1 MVSEIFQTIGEALSE
16 FMNVITTG
24 FNSVVG
30 LVWTAGEG
38 GAGSLTP
45 LGVILLIG
53 LGVGVAYFA
62 ISFLIR
68 AIRNVGKA
76 N

>member
-1 MVSEIFQTIGEALSE
+1 MVAEIFSTIGQALSE
-16 FMNVITTG
+16 FMKVITDG
-24 FNSVVG
+24 FTSVVG
-30 LVWTAGEG
+30 LVWNTTDS
-38 GAGSLTP
+38 SLTP
-45 LGVILLIG
+45 LGIILLIG